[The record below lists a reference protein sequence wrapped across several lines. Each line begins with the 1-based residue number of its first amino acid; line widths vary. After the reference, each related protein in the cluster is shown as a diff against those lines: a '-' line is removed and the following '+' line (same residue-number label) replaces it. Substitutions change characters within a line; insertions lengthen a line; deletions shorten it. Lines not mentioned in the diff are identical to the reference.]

1 MIGPDPL
8 DVPLLSG
15 PASQF
20 APEPLLIVTNT
31 LFVNAQS
38 FLYDSMAAPMN
49 SSGRNCGLRLS
60 KRRYF
65 FGDHA
70 MRFGLTTTKAFSG
83 YLHKSE
89 RHHALRVPCKS
100 RRLHG

>member
-1 MIGPDPL
+1 MIGQDP
-8 DVPLLSG
+8 VPLLSSS
-15 PASQF
+15 ASQF
-20 APEPLLIVTNT
+20 SPEPLLILTNAS
-31 LFVNAQS
+31 FVNAQS
-38 FLYDSMAAPMN
+38 FLYGSMATPMN
-49 SSGRNCGLRLS
+49 GSGCYCGLGLS

-65 FGDHA
+65 FGEHA
-70 MRFGLTTTKAFSG
+70 IRFGLTTTSVFSG

>member
-1 MIGPDPL
+1 
-8 DVPLLSG
+8 
-15 PASQF
+15 
-20 APEPLLIVTNT
+20 LLIVTNT

-38 FLYDSMAAPMN
+38 FLYGSMAAPMKGG
-49 SSGRNCGLRLS
+49 GRNCGLRLS

-70 MRFGLTTTKAFSG
+70 MRFGLTTPKAFSG